1 MSISTLATTLTDV
14 ANALIDTDLPVPA
27 YGAISD
33 LPSTG
38 PVPPHT
44 RRNLAHIDCY
54 LNDIIS
60 VVQGGPERQHQVFN
74 RKVCT
79 LKCLFPSLPRESKDS
94 VSVKKLLAG
103 EGGWTCFREVLGWI
117 IETKAGTVAL
127 QEHKLQELQDLLE
140 ILTAQRRMGIKK
152 SSSSWWGSSSPYT

>member
-1 MSISTLATTLTDV
+1 MGWVDPPKFFCALSTTLTDV

-44 RRNLAHIDCY
+44 RRTLAHIDCY

-60 VVQGGPERQHQVFN
+60 AVQGGPERQHQVFN
-74 RKVCT
+74 RKVCA
-79 LKCLFPSLPRESKDS
+79 LKCLFPSLPGRSKDS
-94 VSVKKLLAG
+94 VSDKKLLTV
-103 EGGWTCFREVLGWI
+103 EGGWTCAKEVLW
-117 IETKAGTVAL
+117 
-127 QEHKLQELQDLLE
+127 
-140 ILTAQRRMGIKK
+140 
-152 SSSSWWGSSSPYT
+152 